1 MQFARVAALVVALA
15 VFSTPYSIKSQEPPS
30 GRVAPIRRL
39 PGYEEAKRQA
49 DLEREE
55 LESRRAVPEP
65 EVSAPTPRAAV
76 ISEGFAGM
84 NFNDTLGFV
93 PPDTHAATSA
103 THIVETVNT
112 TIAIYNRTTGA
123 AVGHPTN
130 TTALFRP
137 LAAADDLTDPI
148 VAYDELLQRFFI
160 GVIDF
165 GANETVSHLLYAVSD
180 DSAPTGVSSF
190 SHKYS
195 IAVEEPANVCG
206 GTV

>member
-112 TIAIYNRTTGA
+112 NIAIYNRTTGT
-123 AVGHPTN
+123 VVLGP
-130 TTALFRP
+130 TALSTFFSSVNSSVN
-137 LAAADDLTDPI
+137 LTDPI

-195 IAVEEPANVCG
+195 IRSEERRV
-206 GTV
+206 

>member
-39 PGYEEAKRQA
+39 PGYEEGEGQA
-49 DLEREE
+49 GLEREE

-93 PPDTHAATSA
+93 PPDTHAATGPS
-103 THIVETVNT
+103 HILETVNT
-112 TIAIYNRTTGA
+112 TFSIYNRTTKVRVSG
-123 AVGHPTN
+123 PN
-130 TTALFRP
+130 D
-137 LAAADDLTDPI
+137 LASFFGLASNHFLTDPV
-148 VAYDELLQRFFI
+148 VAYDEIDNPFFI
-160 GVIDF
+160 GVNDL
-165 GANETVSHLLYAVSD
+165 GTNDSSPLVNLLFAGSD
-180 DSAPTGVSSF
+180 DADPTNGFTEKHS
-190 SHKYS
+190 
-195 IAVEEPANVCG
+195 
-206 GTV
+206 